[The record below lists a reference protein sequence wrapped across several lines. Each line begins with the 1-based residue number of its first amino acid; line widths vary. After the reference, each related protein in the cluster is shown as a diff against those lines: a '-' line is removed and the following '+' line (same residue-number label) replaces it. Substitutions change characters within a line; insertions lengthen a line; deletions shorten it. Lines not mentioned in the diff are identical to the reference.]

1 MSPTARHRCDT
12 SSELC
17 RSRPKRQATEM
28 DPAPRDT
35 LRCES
40 HVKQKNLSLV
50 DNNFPFEAINSLP
63 VGNSWSVPK
72 LAPPELPS
80 REGGGAQKGSLVNS
94 QYVVLFTQRMIKVL

>member
-1 MSPTARHRCDT
+1 
-12 SSELC
+12 
-17 RSRPKRQATEM
+17 M

-40 HVKQKNLSLV
+40 RVKQKTLSLV
-50 DNNFPFEAINSLP
+50 DDNFPFEAINPLP

-72 LAPPELPS
+72 LAPPEPPS
-80 REGGGAQKGSLVNS
+80 REGGGGAQKGSLVNS